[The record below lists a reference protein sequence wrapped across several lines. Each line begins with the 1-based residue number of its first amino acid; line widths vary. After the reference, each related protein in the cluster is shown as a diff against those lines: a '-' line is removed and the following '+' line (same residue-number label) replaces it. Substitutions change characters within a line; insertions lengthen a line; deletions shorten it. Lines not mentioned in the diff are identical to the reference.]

1 MSGQSSTTI
10 IDFVDENEEDEDEEL
25 EYILFN
31 KLEFVI
37 SLNFDVYYHLP
48 TFLIIH
54 YLNTYYIMIL
64 ELNLSFDHNDNI
76 CRLI

>member
-10 IDFVDENEEDEDEEL
+10 IDLVDEDEEDEDEEL

-48 TFLIIH
+48 IFLIIH
-54 YLNTYYIMIL
+54 YLYTYYIMIL
-64 ELNLSFDHNDNI
+64 ERNLSFDHNDNI